1 MIEYSQTLIGRTI
14 IGSPERGSKSFDK
27 LLEICHSIFP
37 DELQAILDGMVI
49 AKLIQK
55 NGNEYVLD
63 NSIPNR
69 WIKTQTDWQENLNKR
84 PIRLYP

>member
-14 IGSPERGSKSFDK
+14 IGSLERGSKSFDK
-27 LLEICHSIFP
+27 LLKICHSIFP

-55 NGNEYVLD
+55 KRSGHNEGNRRKDKRILSGSRHAGF
-63 NSIPNR
+63 SI
-69 WIKTQTDWQENLNKR
+69 
-84 PIRLYP
+84 